1 MKMSCD
7 DRPSDVG
14 GGVQEVPEMQRAD
27 TANSLVYEANA
38 RLRDP
43 VYGCMGLVS
52 TLQQQAQ
59 ALQAELNAMKGEV
72 MCYRAA
78 AATAATAAVTICNS
92 TDVQVAGVRVLQGQA
107 GPIPLV
113 STTLATPTTPPQQQ
127 PGLEHLHHS
136 AALSR
141 NRASSPTIP
150 RPPHLPPPFTTP
162 GTASFF
168 GPSVLLGLPGPLARR
183 VSVYIFK
190 APFTQSF
197 SAISIQDDISF
208 TFFLIIA
215 TQYSQTPK
223 QSPSIVQ

>member
-141 NRASSPTIP
+141 NRASY
-150 RPPHLPPPFTTP
+150 PHHPSSSSPPPSLHDTRD
-162 GTASFF
+162 G
-168 GPSVLLGLPGPLARR
+168 
-183 VSVYIFK
+183 
-190 APFTQSF
+190 
-197 SAISIQDDISF
+197 
-208 TFFLIIA
+208 FLFW
-215 TQYSQTPK
+215 P
-223 QSPSIVQ
+223 